1 MRRWYVVHRAGR
13 FVSPATAAFVEF
25 VVEAA
30 PGLLAELHPPARG
43 RPGEPRAARIPGHPR
58 ATLTQ
63 CGVMVKLPALLTAM
77 SAFTKA
83 TL

>member
-30 PGLLAELHPPARG
+30 PGLLAEMHSAPAFGEGGTRG
-43 RPGEPRAARIPGHPR
+43 ASPDSAPFLIRLAPGTPAGGCGAASPTGSSPNIR
-58 ATLTQ
+58 L
-63 CGVMVKLPALLTAM
+63 
-77 SAFTKA
+77 
-83 TL
+83 